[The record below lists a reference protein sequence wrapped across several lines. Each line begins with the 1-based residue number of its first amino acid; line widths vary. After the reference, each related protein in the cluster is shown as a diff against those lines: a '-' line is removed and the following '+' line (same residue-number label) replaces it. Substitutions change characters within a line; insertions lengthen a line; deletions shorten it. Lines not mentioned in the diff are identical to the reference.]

1 MKLMS
6 DPLIHPVGQPGPRF
20 PTGTVT
26 FLFTDI
32 EGSTKLSQEYPE
44 AMPALLK
51 RHDEIL
57 TQSIEA
63 HDGHIFRNVG
73 DSFCAAFSSA
83 VSAVNAAL
91 RAQGLLQHE
100 AWAPAPVKVRMG
112 IHTGAVQLSSGNE
125 YSGYTTLALCQRVM
139 AAGYGGQVLLS
150 SVSRELVRDSLPEES
165 NLLDLGER
173 RLKDML
179 RPEHLYQLIA
189 PGLQTTFPAL
199 KTLDSFPNNLPAQLT
214 SFIGR
219 EKEISDVK
227 RELSD
232 HRLITLTGSGGT
244 GKTRLSL
251 QVASEL
257 LDQFPHGIWFVELAP
272 LSDLELIPQAVLST
286 IGLNEQAGKPAMDL
300 LVEYLRDRRSLIVL
314 DNCEHLIDA
323 SAKVAHALLKAA
335 PELKILASSRE
346 ALGVRGELSYP
357 VPSLSSPDIK
367 KLPQVEKLSQYE
379 AVRLFIDRASLV
391 LPNFVVDKDNAP
403 FIAQICYR
411 LDGIPLAIELAAAR
425 VKMLSVEQISNRLDD
440 RFRLLTGGART
451 ALPRQQTLRA
461 LIDWSYDILSEDE
474 RLLLCRFSVFSGGWS
489 IEAAEE
495 ICAGDNIDSYD
506 VLELLTQLVN
516 KSLVFVTERPETD
529 LKPLS
534 SQGDLRYR
542 LLETIK
548 QYGREKLM
556 EAGEAETIR
565 ARHFEYYLK
574 MARQLLSEFFGPKEL
589 VWMVWLDE
597 EWDNIRAAVEWS
609 LESRPDA
616 GLEMVNCLGYL
627 SLDNLNNMT
636 DMLNWLWEL
645 LANPANSARTAARA
659 LGLLHWSWYANANY
673 ERYSTQV
680 QAMNEESVS
689 IYEEL
694 GDKNGLAH
702 AYVGMALTS
711 PTVEVGKAY
720 FGKGITLL
728 RETNDRVWIAYA
740 LRYFGW
746 MLETEDY
753 ASKLAA
759 LEESLAIYRKLGFTS
774 GIIEALKQLG
784 ALAIREGNFE
794 LAHLRLDEGLSILQA
809 NSYILGNS
817 ITMSYDLGDL
827 AYYEGDDEL
836 AKIFYENCL
845 AWASQ
850 KCLPHSAAWA
860 NARLG
865 YLYKRLGENE
875 KARVYYRE
883 ALKPNLSGNSM
894 EGVSFILE
902 GLASLAVSE
911 GQCGKALKLFSW
923 STGLREWRGEFRA
936 PVEQTAVDRD
946 LAAIRSLLSDD
957 EFYNFYGEGSRMSMH
972 QALALALEE
981 RDG

>member
-1 MKLMS
+1 MNFMS
-6 DPLIHPVGQPGPRF
+6 NPSNSGQRI

-44 AMPALLK
+44 AMPALLG

-57 TQSIEA
+57 LQSIQA
-63 HDGHIFRNVG
+63 YGGYVFRNIG
-73 DSFCAAFSSA
+73 DAFCAAFSSA
-83 VSAVNAAL
+83 AHAVNAAL
-91 RAQGLLQHE
+91 RAQELLQHE
-100 AWAPAPVKVRMG
+100 EWTPAPVKVRMG
-112 IHTGAVQLSSGNE
+112 LHTGTVQISGELE
-125 YSGYTTLALCQRVM
+125 YSGYTTLALCQRIM
-139 AAGYGGQVLLS
+139 SAGHGGQVLLS
-150 SVSRELVRDSLPEES
+150 SAARELVRDSLPGGS
-165 NLLDLGER
+165 DLLDLGER

-189 PGLQTTFPAL
+189 PGLQTTFPQL

-227 RELSD
+227 REISA
-232 HRLITLTGSGGT
+232 HRLVTLTGSGGT

-251 QVASEL
+251 QVATEL
-257 LDQFPHGIWFVELAP
+257 LDHFPHGIWFVELAP
-272 LSDLELIPQAVLST
+272 LSDPELIPQT
-286 IGLNEQAGKPAMDL
+286 ILATTGLNEQAGKPAIEL
-300 LVEYLRDRRSLIVL
+300 LKEYLRDKRSLIVL

-323 SAKVAHALLKAA
+323 SAKVTDVLLNTA

-367 KLPQVEKLSQYE
+367 NLPVIEKLSQYE

-391 LPNFVVDKDNAP
+391 SPNFAVDKDNAP

-474 RLLLCRFSVFSGGWS
+474 RLLLCRLSVFSGGWS

-495 ICAGDNIDSYD
+495 ICAGEGIDSYD
-506 VLELLTQLVN
+506 VLDLLTQLVN
-516 KSLVFVTERPETD
+516 KSLVVVTEKPETN

-534 SQGDLRYR
+534 SKGDLRYH

-548 QYGREKLM
+548 QYGRERLR
-556 EAGEAETIR
+556 EAGEGEKIHD
-565 ARHFEYYLK
+565 RHFDYYLK
-574 MARQLLSEFFGPKEL
+574 MARHLLTEFFGPKEL
-589 VWMVWLDE
+589 VWMLWLDE
-597 EWDNIRAAVEWS
+597 EWDNLRAAAEWS
-609 LESRPDA
+609 IESRPDA
-616 GLEMVNCLGYL
+616 GLELVNCLSYP

-645 LANPANSARTAARA
+645 LAHPVNSTRTATRA
-659 LGLLHWSWYANANY
+659 LGLLHWAWYANANY
-673 ERYSTQV
+673 ERYSAQI

-694 GDKNGLAH
+694 GDKNGMAH
-702 AYVGMALTS
+702 AYVGMALAA
-711 PTVEVGKAY
+711 PTAEVGKA
-720 FGKGITLL
+720 FFRKGITLL
-728 RETNDRVWIAYA
+728 RETNDKVWIAYA
-740 LRYFGW
+740 LRSFGW
-746 MLETEDY
+746 MLETQDY
-753 ASKLAA
+753 ASKLAS

-774 GIIEALKQLG
+774 GIIEGLKQLG

-809 NSYILGNS
+809 NSYVLGNS

-827 AYYEGDDEL
+827 AYYEGDYDL

-845 AWASQ
+845 SWASR

-865 YLYKRLGENE
+865 YLYKRLGEKA
-875 KARVYYRE
+875 KARLYYRE
-883 ALKPNLSGNSM
+883 ALKPNLSGKSM
-894 EGVSFILE
+894 EGVIFILE

-911 GQCGKALKLFSW
+911 GQCGKAVKLFAW
-923 STGLREWRGEFRA
+923 STRLREWRREFRS
-936 PVEQTAVDRD
+936 PVEQASVDHD
-946 LAAIRSLLSDD
+946 LAAIRSHLSDD
-957 EFYNFYGEGSRMSMH
+957 EFYNFYGEGNKMSMN
-972 QALALALEE
+972 QAISLALEE
-981 RDG
+981 